1 MLHPPDI
8 RQESKFSAVSLGWIF
23 KSTHPQ
29 IDKKS
34 CQIFN
39 RAKKTGQS
47 FLTNKATSLTRK
59 LLGQK
64 SSAENVAPL
73 VGIDTRQSGTPVH

>member
-8 RQESKFSAVSLGWIF
+8 SQESKFSAVSFGSIF

-29 IDKKS
+29 INKKS

-39 RAKKTGQS
+39 RPKKTGQS
-47 FLTNKATSLTRK
+47 FLTNKAINLTRK
-59 LLGQK
+59 LLREK
-64 SSAENVAPL
+64 SSPENVAPL
-73 VGIDTRQSGTPVH
+73 VGINTRQFGTLVH